1 MKQNNRRVIARIL
14 VNVAPS
20 WDIKECPL
28 ISQLGTLFTIISEL
42 LLVITDT
49 DFFINSI
56 DEAKMC
62 KYETARNILITLA
75 YC

>member
-49 DFFINSI
+49 DF
-56 DEAKMC
+56 
-62 KYETARNILITLA
+62 L
-75 YC
+75 